1 MIRLPP
7 RSTLT
12 DTLFPYTTLFRSGR
26 NRRAFAEF
34 CVDLRRGG
42 VARILLAARNHHL
55 CALLGH
61 RFRRGFADAARRSG
75 DQRDLAGHVE
85 QAHAPELGTASC
97 RERVCKYV

>member
-55 CALLGH
+55 CVLLGH
-61 RFRRGFADAARRSG
+61 RFLRGFADSATRSG
-75 DQRDLAGHVE
+75 DQPDLPGHLE
-85 QAHAPELGTASC
+85 QAHALAFPATSNPFSSI
-97 RERVCKYV
+97 